1 MMINPSDLISKFQ
14 YALED
19 HWGYIWGQ
27 WGGTWTQA
35 KQNAASREMTV
46 KYGSKWIGH
55 RVADCSGLFRWA
67 YSELGEAI
75 AHGSN
80 SIFDRYCSAKGTLK
94 NGKRTDGAD
103 LLPGTAVFTGDAKEH
118 GHIGLYIGNGKVIEA
133 AGTRQGVIKSD
144 VTDSKWTYWGE
155 LKAVDYG
162 YPVSSP
168 STPPTVERPTLRRGD
183 KGDAVILLQSEL
195 IRLGYPLP
203 KYGIDGDFGK
213 ETEMAVKQFQ
223 QDNRLTADGVV
234 GPKTWKALDG
244 SEAMKMYTVTIQ
256 HLARHEADA
265 MVKSYKNAS
274 MVEE

>member
-55 RVADCSGLFRWA
+55 RVADCSGLFRWV

-256 HLARHEADA
+256 HLARHEAEA

-274 MVEE
+274 MMEE

>member
-256 HLARHEADA
+256 HLARHEAEA

-274 MVEE
+274 MMEE

>member
-55 RVADCSGLFRWA
+55 RVADCSGMFRWA

-256 HLARHEADA
+256 HLARHEAEA

>member
-195 IRLGYPLP
+195 IRLGYSLP

-223 QDNRLTADGVV
+223 QDNRLTVDGVV

-256 HLARHEADA
+256 HLARHEAEA

>member
-1 MMINPSDLISKFQ
+1 MINPSDLISKFQ

-67 YSELGEAI
+67 YSELGESI

-256 HLARHEADA
+256 HLARHEAEA
-265 MVKSYKNAS
+265 MVKSYKNSS

>member
-144 VTDSKWTYWGE
+144 ITDSKWTYWGE

-256 HLARHEADA
+256 HLARHEAEA

-274 MVEE
+274 MREE

>member
-162 YPVSSP
+162 YPLSSP

-195 IRLGYPLP
+195 IRLGYSLP

-223 QDNRLTADGVV
+223 QDNRLTVDGVV

-256 HLARHEADA
+256 HLARHEAEA

>member
-244 SEAMKMYTVTIQ
+244 SESMKMYTVTIQ
-256 HLARHEADA
+256 HLARHEAEA

-274 MVEE
+274 MMEE

>member
-55 RVADCSGLFRWA
+55 RVADCSGMFRWA

-118 GHIGLYIGNGKVIEA
+118 GHIGLYVGNGKVIEA

-256 HLARHEADA
+256 HLARHEAEA

-274 MVEE
+274 MMEE

>member
-14 YALED
+14 YALDD

-256 HLARHEADA
+256 HLARHEAEA

-274 MVEE
+274 MMEE

>member
-14 YALED
+14 YALDD

-203 KYGIDGDFGK
+203 KYGVDGDFGK

-256 HLARHEADA
+256 HLARHEAEA

-274 MVEE
+274 MMEE

>member
-55 RVADCSGLFRWA
+55 RVADCSGMFRWA

-256 HLARHEADA
+256 HLARHEAEA

-274 MVEE
+274 MMEE

>member
-162 YPVSSP
+162 YPLSSP

-195 IRLGYPLP
+195 IRLGYSLP
-203 KYGIDGDFGK
+203 KYGIDGNFGK

-256 HLARHEADA
+256 HLARHEAEA
-265 MVKSYKNAS
+265 MVKSYKNSS

>member
-1 MMINPSDLISKFQ
+1 MINPSDLISKFQ

-67 YSELGEAI
+67 YSELGESI

-168 STPPTVERPTLRRGD
+168 STPPTVEHPTLRRGD

-244 SEAMKMYTVTIQ
+244 SEAMKMYTVTIK
-256 HLARHEADA
+256 HLARHEAEA

-274 MVEE
+274 MMEE

>member
-14 YALED
+14 YALDD

-103 LLPGTAVFTGDAKEH
+103 LLPGTSVFTGDAKEH
-118 GHIGLYIGNGKVIEA
+118 GHIGLYIGNGEVIEA
-133 AGTRQGVIKSD
+133 AGTQQGVIKSK
-144 VTDSKWTYWGE
+144 VTASKWTYWGE

-162 YPVSSP
+162 YTESP

-223 QDNRLTADGVV
+223 QDNSLTADGVV

-244 SEAMKMYTVTIQ
+244 SEAMKMYSVTIQ
-256 HLARHEADA
+256 HLARHEAEA

>member
-168 STPPTVERPTLRRGD
+168 STPPTVGSPT
-183 KGDAVILLQSEL
+183 AQ
-195 IRLGYPLP
+195 
-203 KYGIDGDFGK
+203 
-213 ETEMAVKQFQ
+213 T
-223 QDNRLTADGVV
+223 
-234 GPKTWKALDG
+234 
-244 SEAMKMYTVTIQ
+244 
-256 HLARHEADA
+256 
-265 MVKSYKNAS
+265 
-274 MVEE
+274 

>member
-55 RVADCSGLFRWA
+55 RVADCSGMFRWA

-118 GHIGLYIGNGKVIEA
+118 GHIGLYVGNGKVIEA

-256 HLARHEADA
+256 HLARHEAEA
-265 MVKSYKNAS
+265 MVKSYKNSS

>member
-144 VTDSKWTYWGE
+144 ITDSKWTYWGE

-256 HLARHEADA
+256 HLARHEAEA

-274 MVEE
+274 MMEE

>member
-1 MMINPSDLISKFQ
+1 MIKASDLVAKFQ
-14 YALED
+14 YALD
-19 HWGYIWGQ
+19 NKWGYIWGKSGQ
-27 WGGTWTQA
+27 VWTQRDQA
-35 KQNAASREMTV
+35 NASREMTV
-46 KYGSKWIGH
+46 KYGATWIGH
-55 RVADCSGLFRWA
+55 VVADCSGLFRWA

-256 HLARHEADA
+256 HLARHEAEA

-274 MVEE
+274 MMEE

>member
-14 YALED
+14 YALDD

-27 WGGTWTQA
+27 WGGTWTRA

-256 HLARHEADA
+256 HLARHEAEA

-274 MVEE
+274 MMEE

>member
-256 HLARHEADA
+256 HLARHEAEA

>member
-14 YALED
+14 YALDD

-144 VTDSKWTYWGE
+144 VTDNKWTYWGE

-256 HLARHEADA
+256 HLARHEAEA
-265 MVKSYKNAS
+265 MVKSYKNSS
-274 MVEE
+274 MMEE

>member
-195 IRLGYPLP
+195 IRLGYSLP

-256 HLARHEADA
+256 HLARHEAEA

>member
-256 HLARHEADA
+256 HLARHEAEA
-265 MVKSYKNAS
+265 MVKSYKNSS

>member
-94 NGKRTDGAD
+94 NVKRTDGAD

-256 HLARHEADA
+256 HLARHEAEA
-265 MVKSYKNAS
+265 MVKSYKNSS

>member
-14 YALED
+14 YALDD

-162 YPVSSP
+162 YPESP

-256 HLARHEADA
+256 HLARHEAEA

-274 MVEE
+274 MMEE